1 MVLGTTTLPEP
12 QEATSGPRTGEY
24 KPFWSAYKEKAGN
37 TQTAN
42 YFLYF
47 FCLFGGTMEQD
58 AQRHKSA
65 RSTSGT
71 NAHRAQ
77 EEQGRRSGTAG
88 RFFFTGKKMARLEPI
103 AGTATTNLSITDYG
117 NGYRV
122 VKLPYF
128 PCATPC
134 LSVSRHPGGR
144 YTTPTRNRSEPLR
157 RGRKNGILALLFT
170 VKTGAESLVRC

>member
-1 MVLGTTTLPEP
+1 
-12 QEATSGPRTGEY
+12 
-24 KPFWSAYKEKAGN
+24 
-37 TQTAN
+37 
-42 YFLYF
+42 
-47 FCLFGGTMEQD
+47 MEQD

-134 LSVSRHPGGR
+134 LSVSRHQGG
-144 YTTPTRNRSEPLR
+144 YKIYHPNTEPLR
-157 RGRKNGILALLFT
+157 TTEAGQKKRYFGLVIYSKNGRRIACKVLG
-170 VKTGAESLVRC
+170 V